1 MPLPIAPTGE
11 ELTVRKVLA
20 EEKNKRHFESL
31 GITIGTKIKVLSS
44 VGGNVIILVRE
55 AKLAL
60 DRSLAMKILV

>member
-20 EEKNKRHFESL
+20 DEKNKRHFESL